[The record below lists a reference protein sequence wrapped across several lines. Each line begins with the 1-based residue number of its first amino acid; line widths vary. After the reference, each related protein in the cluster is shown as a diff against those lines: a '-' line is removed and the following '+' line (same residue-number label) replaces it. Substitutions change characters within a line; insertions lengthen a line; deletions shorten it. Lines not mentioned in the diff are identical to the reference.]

1 MQNLGSCST
10 GQEQC
15 TSEPFVKNKG
25 RVSSWRWY
33 PAFCAIWRILGR
45 SLRTQE
51 KGQALTYRG
60 VLFLAGVIYLA
71 QQIEICRGAIMI
83 YLMRHGAD
91 PSERYGGWSAYGLTE
106 KGREQVHSAKG
117 NLYNKGITQIYSSDL
132 VRAKETAEI
141 VANSLSLEITY
152 LPQFRESNNGLL
164 AGMLKTEAAEKYP
177 GMYWNALG
185 WTETWPK
192 GESPEQFFH
201 RIQSAWYE
209 FKKQVG
215 KSNVLLVSHGGVMN
229 IILCLENGIPYTNKE
244 TRFQIKE
251 AEIVQMDI

>member
-1 MQNLGSCST
+1 
-10 GQEQC
+10 
-15 TSEPFVKNKG
+15 
-25 RVSSWRWY
+25 
-33 PAFCAIWRILGR
+33 
-45 SLRTQE
+45 
-51 KGQALTYRG
+51 
-60 VLFLAGVIYLA
+60 
-71 QQIEICRGAIMI
+71 MI

-91 PSERYGGWSAYGLTE
+91 PSENADGGWSAYGLTE
-106 KGREQVHSAKG
+106 KGKGSKFIAQRETYTTKG
-117 NLYNKGITQIYSSDL
+117 LRKSIQSG
-132 VRAKETAEI
+132 
-141 VANSLSLEITY
+141 LSESQGNCRNCGKFAFFGLNTHTY
-152 LPQFRESNNGLL
+152 LNFVNPITDYWLACLKQKPQKNIQV
-164 AGMLKTEAAEKYP
+164 K
-177 GMYWNALG
+177 MYWNALG

-192 GESPEQFFH
+192 RGESPEQFFH